1 MKQVGQIA
9 VLVAVAA
16 LFMSCAKDGTGE
28 EPGMQNKDLRTL
40 TASVESN
47 DAATRTELGPKE
59 NLAYPTLW
67 LAGDEIVVADG
78 SSTATYSTENNGVES
93 AEFTISEGDPLESK
107 LLLAYYPASRFNSA
121 SVIEIQGEECLSV
134 FLPGTQQYRTDNIA
148 RNSYPMVARAES
160 FNAGSALGF
169 KNLCGIVRVRL
180 TSELNVS
187 VKSVQI
193 TAKTPLWG
201 AAQVTY
207 NGTDTPSISSI
218 GDGGSNYN
226 TVILSCGAGGVALS
240 TEATDFHIVL
250 PPSAGYENLKIRVML
265 TDNTSQTFTSN
276 KPIEVVRSMITT
288 LSLAVN
294 KPMKPTAKLTNG
306 KAFNEAMKSL
316 AGNLDSIK
324 TISPVYD
331 NTTAL
336 PGEMEV
342 QDAGSMY
349 KVYLSW
355 NAQTQTITV
364 RTPAKVIV
372 CNPDAYRMFD
382 YCRQLTSLDLS
393 GLDTSQ
399 VTNMGGM
406 FSRCTELTSL
416 DLSGFDTSQV
426 TNMKGMFQDCYTLTS
441 LDLSGFDT
449 SQVTNMMNIF
459 SFCQKLTSLDLSSF
473 DTSNVTN
480 MNSMFAS
487 CRNLASLDITGFD
500 TSNVT
505 DMSSMFTGCENLIS
519 LDLRGFDTSKVTT
532 MTAMFEYCRQL
543 TSLDLRGFDTSNVTI
558 MAAMFQ
564 LCYALARLDLSS
576 FDMSKCDMKLHM
588 CKFDSTNPCTVICT
602 QATRTALEGTE
613 YPEGTQWQIVE

>member
-1 MKQVGQIA
+1 
-9 VLVAVAA
+9 
-16 LFMSCAKDGTGE
+16 
-28 EPGMQNKDLRTL
+28 
-40 TASVESN
+40 
-47 DAATRTELGPKE
+47 
-59 NLAYPTLW
+59 
-67 LAGDEIVVADG
+67 
-78 SSTATYSTENNGVES
+78 
-93 AEFTISEGDPLESK
+93 
-107 LLLAYYPASRFNSA
+107 
-121 SVIEIQGEECLSV
+121 
-134 FLPGTQQYRTDNIA
+134 
-148 RNSYPMVARAES
+148 
-160 FNAGSALGF
+160 
-169 KNLCGIVRVRL
+169 
-180 TSELNVS
+180 
-187 VKSVQI
+187 
-193 TAKTPLWG
+193 
-201 AAQVTY
+201 
-207 NGTDTPSISSI
+207 
-218 GDGGSNYN
+218 
-226 TVILSCGAGGVALS
+226 
-240 TEATDFHIVL
+240 
-250 PPSAGYENLKIRVML
+250 
-265 TDNTSQTFTSN
+265 
-276 KPIEVVRSMITT
+276 MITT

-399 VTNMGGM
+399 VTNM
-406 FSRCTELTSL
+406 E
-416 DLSGFDTSQV
+416 
-426 TNMKGMFQDCYTLTS
+426 GMFQSCYTLTS

-487 CRNLASLDITGFD
+487 CRNLASLDVTGFD
-500 TSNVT
+500 TSNVIN
-505 DMSSMFTGCENLIS
+505 MSSMFAGCENLIS

-532 MTAMFEYCRQL
+532 MTGMFEYCRQL
-543 TSLDLRGFDTSNVTI
+543 TSLDLRGFDTSNVTT

-588 CKFDSTNPCTVICT
+588 CKFDSTNPCTIICT